1 MIDKLIPPPSL
12 DAYSLGEAEF
22 HLRLLPCRVIL
33 HRVEHLLAVVLRA
46 CAGDQPVSAIN
57 AKR

>member
-1 MIDKLIPPPSL
+1 MMDKLIPPPRL

-22 HLRLLPCRVIL
+22 QLFVYICRVFL
-33 HRVEHLLAVVLRA
+33 HRVEHLLVVVLRA
-46 CAGDQPVSAIN
+46 CAGDLPVSAIN